1 MVQSPSAAGK
11 GSLVWG
17 TGKMPTG
24 RLEERDGMWAL
35 KGEWHEKTFKSSQG
49 ISPGT
54 EVLCGAEEMDVE
66 FRTDFETLLALNNA
80 TITR

>member
-1 MVQSPSAAGK
+1 MGIK
-11 GSLVWG
+11 GR
-17 TGKMPTG
+17 MA
-24 RLEERDGMWAL
+24 RE
-35 KGEWHEKTFKSSQG
+35 G